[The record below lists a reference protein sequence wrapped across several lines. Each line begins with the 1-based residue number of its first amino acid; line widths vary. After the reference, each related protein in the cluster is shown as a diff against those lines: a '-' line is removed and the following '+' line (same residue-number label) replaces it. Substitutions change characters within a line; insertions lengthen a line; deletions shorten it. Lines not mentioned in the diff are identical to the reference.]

1 MMCHSSSES
10 NTANDFFE
18 QNCGMIVLLDVIVV
32 VNTQKKKKGLSRKL
46 FKNSLSSIC
55 SLALPTGQKNMLS
68 NFEGTFHENII
79 IEYVQVLRRRL
90 A

>member
-18 QNCGMIVLLDVIVV
+18 QNCGMIVLLDIMVV
-32 VNTQKKKKGLSRKL
+32 VNTQKKKMLRKL
-46 FKNSLSSIC
+46 FKNSLISIC

-79 IEYVQVLRRRL
+79 IEYVQVLRSRL